1 MTKRP
6 ELDARRV
13 LELLQQPDATPAA
26 LAPKLGASPEA
37 IDEARCLADEIA
49 TAEIDAILAMPP
61 VLGRALLRA
70 ASQAGRHEVLVEAA
84 AQGDKD
90 LQREA
95 KRLAHALK
103 QQGVSLELPG
113 KPAPLAKPAPEAPA
127 STEPPVFLSSLD
139 GVGERAVFWTRNLP
153 GRGVELAQVVVSDDR
168 GVLDFLVADLSRK
181 RFRELADDLPRRGEV
196 TIREVSR
203 DEAARA
209 IDRARVAAREG
220 GECPGTFPAWAAQVL
235 GPVPGHAPPPLAPV
249 ADGAAPSD
257 PAESRTLVA
266 GSAALLDEPELLR
279 WRPEVHAMRKL
290 ALRLDEVGTSA
301 LFLGGTAGDVQRSEA
316 AETTIDR
323 EAEEYFDERR
333 RGLYAGWLLDTAHL
347 FEATGRTERSR
358 QAAAT
363 ARMLASGAAVT
374 EIPFCRELF
383 ARVFGRRGAEGLET
397 PEPSAPSSLLVLPGT
412 EGT

>member
-1 MTKRP
+1 MTKRA

-13 LELLQQPDATPAA
+13 LELLLQPGTTPAS

-70 ASQAGRHEVLVEAA
+70 ASQIGRHEVLVEAA

-103 QQGVSLELPG
+103 QQGVSLALPG
-113 KPAPLAKPAPEAPA
+113 KPAAQPKPVAEAPA
-127 STEPPVFLSSLD
+127 SAEPPVFLSSLD
-139 GVGERAVFWTRNLP
+139 GQGERAVFWTRNLP

-168 GVLDFLVADLSRK
+168 GILDFLVADLSRK

-196 TIREVSR
+196 TIREVRR
-203 DEAARA
+203 DQAARA

-235 GPVPGHAPPPLAPV
+235 GPVPGEAPPPLSPV
-249 ADGAAPSD
+249 SEGMAPSD
-257 PAESRTLVA
+257 PAESRALVA
-266 GSAALLDEPELLR
+266 GSASLLDEPELAR

-290 ALRLDEVGTSA
+290 ALRLDEVGTSP
-301 LFLGGTAGDVQRSEA
+301 LFLGGAAGDVQRNEA
-316 AETTIDR
+316 AEATIDR

-347 FEATGRTERSR
+347 FEATGRIERSR

-363 ARMLASGAAVT
+363 ARMLASGAAVP

-383 ARVFGRRGAEGLET
+383 ARVFARRVPGQVT
-397 PEPSAPSSLLVLPGT
+397 PEAAGASSLLVLPGCE
-412 EGT
+412 EG